1 MITAQPS
8 TYAVIG
14 VDEAS
19 PAIFVLPV
27 IGWVSA
33 HGRAAREPGQ
43 GGERFDPVA
52 IVNIGLETA
61 TKSAIYAG
69 EALAF
74 SRKTQ
79 AGKFSVYVI
88 DIVIGDEPNAD
99 SFNDRF
105 KMILRDR
112 KVK

>member
-1 MITAQPS
+1 MYNFAAQPN

-19 PAIFVLPV
+19 PAIFVVPV
-27 IGWVSA
+27 IGWTGSTFE
-33 HGRAAREPGQ
+33 GTPD
-43 GGERFDPVA
+43 RFDPVA
-52 IVNIGLETA
+52 IVSFGLEGA
-61 TKSAIYAG
+61 TKSAIHAG
-69 EALAF
+69 DALAF

-79 AGKFSVYVI
+79 AGKFSVYVV
-88 DIVIGDEPNAD
+88 DIVIGDVPIAD
-99 SFNDRF
+99 QFNDRF